1 MVWINLSLR
10 IYVLNQHWIGKHPM
24 RWFIYTLYDILIT
37 IKQIGTYTM
46 VPSRGILLKS
56 ESISR
61 LPMKYLLSWC
71 VVYSAKAKESFTV
84 NSLNVIEVSL
94 GTKNFAS
101 L

>member
-1 MVWINLSLR
+1 
-10 IYVLNQHWIGKHPM
+10 M

-61 LPMKYLLSWC
+61 LPMKYLLSWS
-71 VVYSAKAKESFTV
+71 VIYSAKAKESFTV
-84 NSLNVIEVSL
+84 NSLNVIEESL